1 MHWIDP
7 HLEPLL
13 AIVAAT
19 VDEMGGLVEANRGF
33 LRLIE
38 ADLSQAQGVQVGQF
52 FIQPDF
58 ATFVN
63 TPAGIDGEIHNGLL
77 TVGEYMGRT
86 RSLRGRVW
94 RKGNL
99 LQVLAE
105 FDIEEL
111 EALCATT
118 LDLNR
123 DYANAQL
130 ELAQS
135 NLKLKRS
142 CSNWFSN

>member
-7 HLEPLL
+7 HFEPLL

-19 VDEMGGLVEANRGF
+19 IDETGCLIEANRGF

-38 ADLSQAQGVQVGQF
+38 ADLSQAQGVQVGHF

-58 ATFVN
+58 ATLVDKS
-63 TPAGIDGEIHNGLL
+63 AGIDGEIHKGLL

-94 RKGNL
+94 HNGNL

>member
-7 HLEPLL
+7 HFEPLL

-19 VDEMGGLVEANRGF
+19 IDETGCLIEANRGF

-38 ADLSQAQGVQVGQF
+38 ADLSQAQGVQVGHF
-52 FIQPDF
+52 FIHPDF
-58 ATFVN
+58 ATLVDKS
-63 TPAGIDGEIHNGLL
+63 AGIDGEIHKGLL

-86 RSLRGRVW
+86 RSLHGRIW
-94 RKGNL
+94 RNGNL